1 VYKNSVRTKSADDK
15 YIYSASQKPKKSLYN
30 VALLPRSQRNLY
42 SILHIASQKPKNP
55 YPALCNPNAE
65 IPPFDIKLNPD
76 NT

>member
-1 VYKNSVRTKSADDK
+1 MLHCFPEAKE
-15 YIYSASQKPKKSLYN
+15 I
-30 VALLPRSQRNLY
+30 
-42 SILHIASQKPKNP
+42 SIQYCIASQKPKNP